1 MRKILPL
8 ILILLGTGAGV
19 GGGLLLRP
27 AAEAESTDA
36 AAAAPP
42 ASADPAPETLEYV
55 KLPSQFVIPVIDAG
69 RVGSLVVL
77 SLSIEAP
84 MGASDAVFQHEPKL
98 RDEFLRVLFDHANV
112 GGFRGTFTDGSNL
125 VAVRRALLEAARK
138 VLGPENAFDV
148 LITDIV
154 RQDS

>member
-1 MRKILPL
+1 MMRKLLPL
-8 ILILLGTGAGV
+8 LLILLGA
-19 GGGLLLRP
+19 GGGVAGGLWLRP
-27 AAEAESTDA
+27 APEPEAAEADH
-36 AAAAPP
+36 P
-42 ASADPAPETLEYV
+42 AEPEARDYV
-55 KLPSQFVIPVIDAG
+55 KLPSQFVIPVIDGG

-84 MGASDAVFQHEPKL
+84 MGASDAVFQREPKL

>member
-1 MRKILPL
+1 MRKLLPL
-8 ILILLGTGAGV
+8 LLILLGA
-19 GGGLLLRP
+19 GGGVAGGLWLRP
-27 AAEAESTDA
+27 APEPEAAEADH
-36 AAAAPP
+36 P
-42 ASADPAPETLEYV
+42 AEPVARDYA

-84 MGASDAVFQHEPKL
+84 IGATDAVFQHEPKL